1 MINAKLEIQP
11 WYNESVYSLPHSRGM
26 CGMYD

>member
-11 WYNESVYSLPHSRGM
+11 WYHESVYPLPYSRGM
-26 CGMYD
+26 CGIYD